1 MRELSAVVCTVAQ
14 AAAFFRVSPKTVRS
28 WIARYAI
35 AAAPQDRDG
44 VNRYRLD
51 TLADAELRARNN
63 TGGRPRK
70 SSAKALA
77 SPV

>member
-1 MRELSAVVCTVAQ
+1 MRELNAVVCTVAQ
-14 AAAFFRVSPKTVRS
+14 AAAFFHVSPKTVRS
-28 WIARYAI
+28 WITRYAI
-35 AAAPQDRDG
+35 AEAPRERDG

-51 TLADAELRARNN
+51 TLAEAEFRARNN
-63 TGGRPRK
+63 AGGRPRK